1 MSSKML
7 LLAVL
12 ISSLVML
19 GFGVTAWF
27 EYFFSGDV
35 ARAKN
40 LGLLAFVVAFAF
52 FFATGNS
59 VSYDERRQ
67 RD

>member
-1 MSSKML
+1 ML

-19 GFGVTAWF
+19 GFGVTAGF

-40 LGLLAFVVAFAF
+40 LGLLALLAFVVAFAF